1 MHGDRVSL
9 EASHSNLLGRAQE
22 RVDRLRAEEALRRS
36 LASALPSSDRRS
48 LERAVQDA
56 DRLSRAGTFID
67 ASLAGKVAEARR
79 RIDALLAEEERRR
92 LEEAERQRRQREE
105 AERQRR
111 QRRQREEAERQRRQ
125 AAAAEQKKQ
134 NEALYR
140 AARDGEMGKL
150 EAAIAAGAEVDWHN
164 PDTVSELSELE

>member
-79 RIDALLAEEERRR
+79 RIDELLAEEERRR

-111 QRRQREEAERQRRQ
+111 Q
-125 AAAAEQKKQ
+125 AAAEQKKQ
-134 NEALYR
+134 NQALYD
-140 AARDGEMGKL
+140 ASEEGEMGKL

-164 PDTVSELSELE
+164 PNDVSELSKLE